1 MRRST
6 RIRRAPGY
14 WPRAV
19 FFFLYLLFL
28 YGPILIIAVLSFQ
41 GPLASMTFPMQGLS
55 LHWFS
60 EVVDPGGFSRQ
71 DFRMPF
77 VRSLILALIVMVL
90 TMGLSFLAGL
100 AFRKNF
106 TGNIVV
112 FYIVVA
118 SLIAP
123 SALISLGIGLGFNEL
138 GLQSQWYTGALGAH
152 LSWTLPFGVL
162 IMLAIFSRLDPSLEE
177 AARDQGATEWQ
188 TLRNVI
194 VPITLPGLIG
204 VALFGFT
211 LSYDEYPRTSTIVGE
226 FNTLPVEVMNTINIA
241 ATPVIYAIGTMTT
254 LFSLFVIFMSFAA
267 VYVIQKR
274 RTGAG
279 LGIARKAEKAAAD
292 SS

>member
-1 MRRST
+1 M
-6 RIRRAPGY
+6 
-14 WPRAV
+14 
-19 FFFLYLLFL
+19 
-28 YGPILIIAVLSFQ
+28 LSFQ

-55 LHWFS
+55 LHWFN

-77 VRSLILALIVMVL
+77 VRSLVLAIIVMIL

-106 TGNIVV
+106 KGNIVI
-112 FYIVVA
+112 FYVVVA

-254 LFSLFVIFMSFAA
+254 LFSLAVIFASFLA
-267 VYVIQKR
+267 VYIIQKR

-279 LGIARKAEKAAAD
+279 LGIARKAAQAAD